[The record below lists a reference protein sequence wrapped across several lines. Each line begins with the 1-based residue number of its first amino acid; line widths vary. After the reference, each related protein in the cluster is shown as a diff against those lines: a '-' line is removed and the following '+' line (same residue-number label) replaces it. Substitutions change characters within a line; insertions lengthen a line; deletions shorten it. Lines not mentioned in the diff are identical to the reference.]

1 MIMDYS
7 ILIVLGVLL
16 GVILTTIG
24 IKYAQRKGIFTNE
37 DLLKVIKTFD
47 LSMAFIKE
55 LKLNKEPEIL
65 QIADIVNDAL
75 EMALALGKTKD
86 IKEIEKIVIEKVNE
100 TCVRFTITITPDRE
114 MLINELVKIGLENKF
129 VKTINE

>member
-1 MIMDYS
+1 MDYS

-16 GVILTTIG
+16 GVILTTMG

-86 IKEIEKIVIEKVNE
+86 INETEKIVIEKIRE
-100 TCVRFTITITPDRE
+100 TCGRFSIVLTSDRE
-114 MLINELVKIGLENKF
+114 MLINELVKIGLKNKF
-129 VKTINE
+129 VKIN